1 MLIERIRSEF
11 KRRVNKFD
19 SNHAKDYPDAFI
31 DDLFNIKQL
40 EFIDAIVE
48 PTPTKATKFGIEA
61 NTLSIDLIS
70 NIIKENI
77 FISPYK
83 VYQDKVEFLLPSDY
97 YHILNLKVDTDCGL
111 FLNTKYVKQ
120 GSLNAYLTDDN
131 TKPSKKWKR
140 TIFNIAQSKD
150 KTLDSSLYVYK
161 ENFKVNGIYISYIQE
176 PIKVFSGGYDSLE
189 YITGN
194 TSAYSSNTKK
204 VDSPLT
210 DSTCTYIID
219 SMVNETFQNLEN
231 QIGFGLIQPKINKNI

>member
-1 MLIERIRSEF
+1 MLVERIRSEF

-48 PTPTKATKFGIEA
+48 PTPNKIIKFGIEA

-70 NIIKENI
+70 NIVKENI
-77 FISPYK
+77 YIIPYK
-83 VYQDKVEFLLPSDY
+83 VYQDKVEFILPKDY
-97 YHILNLKVDTDCGL
+97 YHILNLKVETDCGL

-140 TIFNIAQSKD
+140 TIFNLAQSKD
-150 KTLDSSLYVYK
+150 KSSATSLYVYK
-161 ENFKVNGIYISYIQE
+161 DNFKIEGIYLSYVQE
-176 PIKVFSGGYDSLE
+176 PVKVFSGNYDTLDYVSGDKTANSTATL
-189 YITGN
+189 
-194 TSAYSSNTKK
+194 K
-204 VDSPLT
+204 VDSTLI
-210 DSTCTYIID
+210 DSTCNYIID
-219 SMVNETFQNLEN
+219 SMVKETYQNLEN
-231 QIGFGLIQPKINKNI
+231 QIGFGLIQQKNL